1 MESDL
6 QLSKTTTEEQSH
18 SQHNTTNKSPYH
30 TAPQKLKH
38 TLKSRDSL
46 VFWDQSLSPDTWRR
60 MTSENLILTL
70 SGLDIVHAVGRAA
83 ARVFFVTF
91 F

>member
-38 TLKSRDSL
+38 ALKSCHSL
-46 VFWDQSLSPDTWRR
+46 VSWDQSLSPDTWRR
-60 MTSENLILTL
+60 MTSENLILRL
-70 SGLDIVHAVGRAA
+70 SGLDIDHAVGRGA
-83 ARVFFVTF
+83 ARFFFIIF